1 MIRPVL
7 AHLMTGALALA
18 APAAAQVPTV
28 PPRPPRPAPP
38 PLSPAQRFGD
48 LYREVQMR
56 RLFPD
61 SKTFADADPTRP
73 DAAIMD
79 AYRRCTC
86 KTDADLR
93 RFVTAHFTL
102 PAQSV
107 ARPQPRLPLAQH
119 IDRLWPQLTR
129 STRTVPAGSSAL
141 TLPKDY
147 VVPGGRFREMYYWD
161 SYFTMLGLPLA
172 GRQDLVEG
180 MVADFGSLV
189 DRYGRIPNGTR
200 TYYLSRS
207 QPPVFYLMSGLS
219 RDAATLATRNR
230 QLRAEHAFWMAGEQN
245 LSSGKQHVRV
255 VRLPDG
261 SLLNRYWDD
270 RDDPR
275 DESYREDAERA
286 AATPARDPKQLYR
299 DLRAAAESGWDFSSR
314 WFADGRT
321 LATIR
326 TTRLVPVDLNSLL
339 VGLEQAIAANCRT
352 LRDDPCMRAFTSRA
366 DARAQAIRRHLWNGR
381 FFADYDLDARGP
393 NDRLTAATVF
403 PLFARVATPDQA
415 RATARAF
422 APLVGQGG
430 VRATLISSGQQWD
443 EPNGWAPHQWIA
455 IQGLRHYGE
464 TTLANRIKAAWLAGV
479 SREYRSSGKL
489 LEKYDVAE
497 RRPGGGGEYPNQ
509 DGFGWTNG
517 VTRALLAER

>member
-1 MIRPVL
+1 MIRPLL
-7 AHLMTGALALA
+7 AALALV
-18 APAAAQVPTV
+18 APAAAQV
-28 PPRPPRPAPP
+28 

-48 LYREVQMR
+48 LYRQVEMR

-61 SKTFADADPTRP
+61 SKTFADATPKRA
-73 DAAIMD
+73 DAAILA
-79 AYRRCTC
+79 AYARCRC
-86 KTDADLR
+86 GTDASLR
-93 RFVTAHFTL
+93 RFVVANFTIPAL
-102 PAQSV
+102 PI
-107 ARPQPRLPLAQH
+107 ARPQPRLPLARH

-129 STRTVPAGSSAL
+129 ETRTVPAGSSAL
-141 TLPKDY
+141 PLPEPY

-161 SYFTMLGLPLA
+161 SYFTMLGLPIA

-180 MVADFGSLV
+180 MIADFGSLL
-189 DRYGRIPNGTR
+189 DRYGRIPNGAR

-207 QPPVFYLMSGLS
+207 QPPVFYLMAGLS
-219 RDAATLATRNR
+219 RDPATLATRTR
-230 QLRAEHAFWMAGEQN
+230 QLRVEHAFWMAGEKALKPGQ
-245 LSSGKQHVRV
+245 QRARV

-261 SLLNRYWDD
+261 ALLNRYWDD

-275 DESYREDAERA
+275 DESYREDAELA
-286 AATPARDPKQLYR
+286 SATPGRDPRHLYR

-326 TTRLVPVDLNSLL
+326 TTRIAPVDLNSLL
-339 VGLEQAIAANCRT
+339 VGLEQAIAANCRR
-352 LRDDPCMRAFTSRA
+352 LRDAPCAGEFT
-366 DARAQAIRRHLWNGR
+366 ARAAARTAAIRRHLWNGR
-381 FFADYDLDARGP
+381 FFADYDLDAGAA
-393 NDRLTAATVF
+393 NDRLTAATIF
-403 PLFARVATPDQA
+403 PLFARIATPDQA

-422 APLVGQGG
+422 TPLVGPGG
-430 VRATLISSGQQWD
+430 VGATLVPSGQQWD
-443 EPNGWAPHQWIA
+443 APNGWAPHQWVA
-455 IQGLRHYGE
+455 IQGLRAYGE
-464 TTLANRIKAAWLAGV
+464 TALATRIKAAWLAGV
-479 SREYRSSGKL
+479 AREYAASGKL

>member
-7 AHLMTGALALA
+7 ALLAVALA
-18 APAAAQVPTV
+18 APAPARAPVSPT
-28 PPRPPRPAPP
+28 

-48 LYREVQMR
+48 LYRQVQMR

-61 SKTFADADPTRP
+61 SKTFADATPRRP
-73 DAAIMD
+73 DAAVMA
-79 AYRRCTC
+79 AYRRCACT
-86 KTDADLR
+86 TDPALR
-93 RFVTAHFTL
+93 RFIAANFTL
-102 PAQSV
+102 PAAPIV
-107 ARPQPRLPLAQH
+107 RPQPRAPLAQH

-129 STRTVPAGSSAL
+129 ETRTVPPGSSAL
-141 TLPKDY
+141 TLPRPY

-219 RDAATLATRNR
+219 RDATTLATRNR
-230 QLRAEHAFWMAGEQN
+230 QLRAEHAFWMTGERTLKPGEQ
-245 LSSGKQHVRV
+245 HARV
-255 VRLPDG
+255 VRLADG
-261 SLLNRYWDD
+261 ALLNRYWDD

-275 DESYREDAERA
+275 DESWREDAELA
-286 AATPARDPKQLYR
+286 ATTPARDAKQLYR

-326 TTRLVPVDLNSLL
+326 TTRLVPVDLNSLML
-339 VGLEQAIAANCRT
+339 GLEQAIAANCRT
-352 LRDDPCMRAFTSRA
+352 LRDAPCATAFA
-366 DARAQAIRRHLWNGR
+366 ARAAARTAAIRQHLWNGR
-381 FFADYDLDARGP
+381 FFADYDLDTGAA

-403 PLFARVATPDQA
+403 PLFARVATADQA

-422 APLVGQGG
+422 EPLVGQGG
-430 VRATLISSGQQWD
+430 VRATLVPSGQQWD
-443 EPNGWAPHQWIA
+443 EPNGWAPHQWVA

-464 TTLANRIKAAWLAGV
+464 TALAARIKAAWLAGV
-479 SREYRSSGKL
+479 TAEYRASGKL

-517 VTRALLAER
+517 VTRALLAEPR

>member
-1 MIRPVL
+1 MIRALL
-7 AHLMTGALALA
+7 AASILAA
-18 APAAAQVPTV
+18 APAVAQ
-28 PPRPPRPAPP
+28 A

-48 LYREVQMR
+48 LYARVEMR

-61 SKTFADADPTRP
+61 SKTFADATPRRA
-73 DAAIMD
+73 DAAILA
-79 AYRRCTC
+79 AYARCRC
-86 KTDADLR
+86 DTDAALR
-93 RFVTAHFTL
+93 GFVLANFTIPDL
-102 PAQSV
+102 PA
-107 ARPQPRLPLAQH
+107 ARPQPRLPLATH

-129 STRTVPAGSSAL
+129 ETRTVPAGSSAL
-141 TLPKDY
+141 PLPRPY

-161 SYFTMLGLPLA
+161 SYFSMLGLPIA

-180 MVADFGSLV
+180 MIADFGSLI

-200 TYYLSRS
+200 SYYLSRS
-207 QPPVFYLMSGLS
+207 QPPLFYLMSGLS
-219 RDAATLATRNR
+219 KDPTTLATRTR
-230 QLRAEHAFWMAGEQN
+230 QLRAEHAFWMAGERS
-245 LSSGKQHVRV
+245 LKPGEQHARV
-255 VRLPDG
+255 VRLADG

-275 DESYREDAERA
+275 DESYREDAELA
-286 AATPARDPKQLYR
+286 AATPGRDAKQLYR

-326 TTRLVPVDLNSLL
+326 TTRIVPVDLNSLM
-339 VGLEQAIAANCRT
+339 VGLEQAIAANCRA
-352 LRDDPCMRAFTSRA
+352 LRDAACARDFT
-366 DARAQAIRRHLWNGR
+366 ARATARAAAVRRHLWNGR
-381 FFADYDLDARGP
+381 IFADYDLDTRAA

-430 VRATLISSGQQWD
+430 VRATPVSSGQQWD

-455 IQGLRHYGE
+455 IQGLRAYGE
-464 TTLANRIKAAWLAGV
+464 TALADRIKAGWLAGV
-479 SREYRSSGKL
+479 TREYQASGKL
-489 LEKYDVAE
+489 LEKYDVAQ